1 MALRSLLK
9 KEVHWS
15 RHNVLALLFVLLL
28 LPAVFAATSVAFQHV
43 IPRDAPVAVTPADD
57 TVDEDSLTFV
67 KGAITLFSDP
77 EVIEQVD
84 DARRALR
91 REQVYAVIQV
101 PPNITDPDE
110 DNATFVLYVDGSIV
124 PFTEASK
131 AIRNVMAF
139 YLQRFLPADVTV
151 ERVVVGTPNTLSEY
165 LVPIF
170 LMAITMLFAFTYV
183 PYNLA
188 TEANVLDRLRVE
200 ASLESVLW
208 AKLVYFAALLLVPIL
223 VFAAL
228 AKWMGYA
235 IAPFAPGAIVALLL
249 TFVMLASLSMAIMVV
264 TRFSTLGRFLNV
276 VIMLGLLGFSGL
288 AYPVG
293 YFSPIRKIVVRLIP
307 VHYGMIVT
315 RSSMLKD
322 VPLSL
327 YTEMLLGLGAVALLA
342 LGLLK
347 LSAVYY
353 RRVV

>member
-1 MALRSLLK
+1 MALGSLLK
-9 KEVHWS
+9 KELHWS
-15 RHNVLALLFVLLL
+15 RHNALALLFVLLL

-43 IPRDAPVAVTPADD
+43 IPRDASVAVTPQDD
-57 TVDEDSLTFV
+57 TVAEDDVTFV

-77 EVIEQVD
+77 EVIEELD
-84 DARRALR
+84 DARAALR

-101 PPNITDPDE
+101 PPNITDPQE

-139 YLQRFLPADVTV
+139 YLQRFLPADISV

-200 ASLESVLW
+200 ASLESVLL
-208 AKLVYFAALLLVPIL
+208 AKLVYFAILLLVPIL

-228 AKWMGYA
+228 ATWMGYA
-235 IAPFAPGAIVALLL
+235 VAAFAPGAVLALLL
-249 TFVMLASLSMAIMVV
+249 TFVMLAALSMAVMVV

-276 VIMLGLLGFSGL
+276 VLLLGLLGFSGL

-293 YFSPIRKIVVRLIP
+293 YFSPLRKLVVRLVP
-307 VHYGMIVT
+307 VHYSMIVT
-315 RSSMLKD
+315 RSSMLKGVD
-322 VPLSL
+322 VGL
-327 YTEMLLGLGAVALLA
+327 YAEMLLGLAGVTLAALLV
-342 LGLLK
+342 LK

-353 RRVV
+353 RRVA

>member
-1 MALRSLLK
+1 MALRSLLE

-43 IPRDAPVAVTPADD
+43 IPRDAGVAVTPQDD
-57 TVDEDSLTFV
+57 TVDEDSITFV

-77 EVIEQVD
+77 EVVDEID

-110 DNATFVLYVDGSIV
+110 RNATFVLYVDGSIV

-139 YLQRFLPADVTV
+139 YLQRFLPSDVSV

-188 TEANVLDRLRVE
+188 AESNVLDRLRVE

-208 AKLVYFAALLLVPIL
+208 AKLVYFAALVFVPVL
-223 VFAAL
+223 VFGAISHWL
-228 AKWMGYA
+228 GYA
-235 IAPFAPGAIVALLL
+235 VTPFAVGALLALLL
-249 TFVMLASLSMAIMVV
+249 SFVTLAAVSMAIMVV

-276 VIMLGLLGFSGL
+276 VLLLGLLGFSGL

-293 YFSPIRKIVVRLIP
+293 YFSPLRKLVVQFVP
-307 VHYGMIVT
+307 VHYSMIVT

-322 VPLSL
+322 APLSV
-327 YTEMLLGLGAVALLA
+327 YTDMLLGLTAVAVGAVL
-342 LGLLK
+342 LLK

-353 RRVV
+353 RRVA

>member
-9 KEVHWS
+9 KEIHWS
-15 RHNVLALLFVLLL
+15 RHKALSLLFVLLL

-43 IPRDAPVAVTPADD
+43 IPRDASVAVTPQDD
-57 TVDEDSLTFV
+57 TVAENDVTFV

-77 EVIEQVD
+77 EVIERTE

-91 REQVYAVIQV
+91 REQVYAVVQV
-101 PPNITDPDE
+101 PPNITDPNE
-110 DNATFVLYVDGSIV
+110 ENATFVLTVDGSIV

-131 AIRNVMAF
+131 AIRNVMGF
-139 YLQRFLPADVTV
+139 YLQRFLPADVSV
-151 ERVVVGTPNTLSEY
+151 DREVVGTPNTLSEY

-170 LMAITMLFAFTYV
+170 LVVIAMLFAFAYV

-208 AKLVYFAALLLVPIL
+208 AKLVYFALLLLLPVL
-223 VFAAL
+223 TFAAL
-228 AKWMGYA
+228 ATWMGYA
-235 IAPFAPGAIVALLL
+235 VAAFAPGAIIALLL
-249 TFVMLASLSMAIMVV
+249 LFVTLASIAMAIMVV

-276 VIMLGLLGFSGL
+276 VVMLGLLGFSGL

-293 YFSPIRKIVVRLIP
+293 YFSPLRKLVVRAIP
-307 VHYGMIVT
+307 VHHATIVV

-322 VPLSL
+322 VPLSVFTDL
-327 YTEMLLGLGAVALLA
+327 LLGLGAVAVGALLV
-342 LGLLK
+342 LK

-353 RRVV
+353 RRTV

>member
-15 RHNVLALLFVLLL
+15 RHNVLALLLVLLL
-28 LPAVFAATSVAFQHV
+28 LPAVFAATSVAFQNV
-43 IPRDAPVAVTPADD
+43 IPRDASVAVTPQDD

-77 EVIEQVD
+77 EVIGDID
-84 DARRALR
+84 DARAALR
-91 REQVYAVIQV
+91 REEVYAVIQV
-101 PPNITDPDE
+101 PANITDPDE
-110 DNATFVLYVDGSIV
+110 DNATFVFYVDGSLT

-139 YLQRFLPADVTV
+139 YLQRFLPADVAV
-151 ERVVVGTPNTLSEY
+151 ERVVIGTSNTLSEY

-208 AKLVYFAALLLVPIL
+208 AKLLYFAALLLLPIL
-223 VFAAL
+223 VFGLL
-228 AKWMGYA
+228 AQWMGYA
-235 IAPFAPGAIVALLL
+235 IDPFGPGALIALLL
-249 TFVMLASLSMAIMVV
+249 TFVTMAAVSMTIMVV

-276 VIMLGLLGFSGL
+276 VVMLGLLGFGGL

-293 YFSPIRKIVVRLIP
+293 YFSPLRKLIVRLVP

-322 VPLSL
+322 VQLSL
-327 YTEMLLGLGAVALLA
+327 FAEMLLGLAGVAVLA
-342 LGLLK
+342 LALLK

-353 RRVV
+353 RRVA